1 MELQIPD
8 FQRVASP
15 MLRESTSKVGDR
27 VNKLVRDGQKQLF
40 IIILFFQWLVIPCVH
55 NHYKKKKGELV
66 DGSHTYILDV
76 RLDLHVR
83 IDARDQILNG
93 PPHALIR
100 RRVVLPARRPAI
112 VQRQQIDLFRSADLR
127 GRPY

>member
-1 MELQIPD
+1 MVGNPMCPQSLQ
-8 FQRVASP
+8 
-15 MLRESTSKVGDR
+15 
-27 VNKLVRDGQKQLF
+27 
-40 IIILFFQWLVIPCVH
+40 
-55 NHYKKKKGELV
+55 KKKKGEGKNPGGRV
-66 DGSHTYILDV
+66 AHTYILDV